1 MLGTTWKT
9 ICHAHWPGCAGVC
22 TGWWAWRTSWCSDCR
37 QRSSLLRCSLPS
49 PSPSTPPHLH
59 EENGTTQTTVFIA
72 LMARNDCHA
81 TDFSEERHSEQ
92 SWEGWE
98 LVAALG
104 LRVRHIYHQPAVYDH
119 SPTVFG
125 LSSICRPPS
134 MMVVCTYPVVEVK
147 CKCDCFQFPCHFS
160 SHIGIPSSSVD
171 LECATFSCVQI
182 MVWLSLL
189 GIFSTCTDVT
199 ACDCNN
205 CNNMR
210 LQASLNWKLILGQT
224 CTSSALDL
232 TLNRLDVLVECQ
244 VTAGYNWATF
254 PPCLPFCVWMS
265 QHLESKDE
273 WTTSPQDGRSQAWVL
288 ISYRNR

>member
-49 PSPSTPPHLH
+49 PSPWTPPHLH

-104 LRVRHIYHQPAVYDH
+104 LRVRHKYYQPAVYDH

-189 GIFSTCTDVT
+189 GIFSICTDVT
-199 ACDCNN
+199 ACDC
-205 CNNMR
+205 CKR
-210 LQASLNWKLILGQT
+210 
-224 CTSSALDL
+224 
-232 TLNRLDVLVECQ
+232 
-244 VTAGYNWATF
+244 
-254 PPCLPFCVWMS
+254 VWT
-265 QHLESKDE
+265 ESWFGGKPAPAVH
-273 WTTSPQDGRSQAWVL
+273 WTWHSTDWMCWLSVRSQLVTTELHSRPVYPSVFEWVNIWKAKMNGL
-288 ISYRNR
+288 LLLKMGGHKPEY